1 MPTSTFTASIPLS
14 PCIRVCTL
22 DDDRVCM
29 GCGRH
34 VDEIAAWT
42 LMSVA
47 EQWAVLARS
56 AERRNRRM
64 NSVQEVKDYGRER

>member
-1 MPTSTFTASIPLS
+1 
-14 PCIRVCTL
+14 
-22 DDDRVCM
+22 M

-64 NSVQEVKDYGRER
+64 ISVQEVKDYGRER